1 MPNHDPPGLRPS
13 QAFSAP
19 GPIVDWHGIIQ
30 VLWDKSWLIISCV
43 VLALAAAAAYVK
55 WTPRVYEAVATVQVE
70 QEDPKV
76 VKTEQ
81 VVSEDLHELDDLNTV
96 SEKIYN
102 AALLQQV
109 LAANHLLPPEG
120 TDLTNDLKT
129 PAREKIIKQFARDV
143 KTSLRRNTRLIDI
156 TVRNTDRRL
165 AARLVN
171 SLVDSIWH
179 RMHFAQFTTTE
190 RANMFLQQEAER
202 QKKKLEAS
210 EQALQDYRRRI
221 GLVL

>member
-81 VVSEDLHELDDLNTV
+81 VVSGDLHELDDLNTV
-96 SEKIYN
+96 SEKIAQRRFV
-102 AALLQQV
+102 AAG
-109 LAANHLLPPEG
+109 AG
-120 TDLTNDLKT
+120 GKS
-129 PAREKIIKQFARDV
+129 FA
-143 KTSLRRNTRLIDI
+143 
-156 TVRNTDRRL
+156 
-165 AARLVN
+165 AARR
-171 SLVDSIWH
+171 D
-179 RMHFAQFTTTE
+179 RPD
-190 RANMFLQQEAER
+190 
-202 QKKKLEAS
+202 K
-210 EQALQDYRRRI
+210 
-221 GLVL
+221 